1 MSRPQAIAR
10 PEHFLGEDLSLD
22 LPEKTDGKWTSVVS
36 FRSAPLYLQT
46 PRLRVAE
53 VSPESISVHVPEGDF
68 RTLLEDIEGS
78 CLSVI
83 SQRST
88 EFFNRK
94 TPFTLDQVRG
104 NHKSLV
110 SNDGRVTLLLD
121 QNVIVRNQFGAEKS
135 VSDVLE
141 NSEVSIF
148 AHASAVSFGRRSS
161 EILVMAL
168 QTKLHMDPRPAA
180 WQIEDT
186 VSAPDHGADEI
197 SEETSDAIS
206 KAVTLPEVQDY
217 FQDADE

>member
-1 MSRPQAIAR
+1 MSRQQAIAR
-10 PEHFLGEDLSLD
+10 TEQFNGEDLSLD

-46 PRLRVAE
+46 PRLRVTE
-53 VSPESISVHVPEGDF
+53 VSPDSIGVLVPEGEF
-68 RTLLEDIEGS
+68 RKLLEEIEGS

-83 SQRST
+83 AQRSA
-88 EFFNRK
+88 ELFNRK

-104 NHKSLV
+104 NHKPLV
-110 SNDGRVTLLLD
+110 SEDGKVNMVLD
-121 QNVIVRNQFGAEKS
+121 RNVIVRNQFGAEKS
-135 VSDVLE
+135 VEDLHE

-148 AHASAVSFGRRSS
+148 AHAAAVSFGRRSS
-161 EILVMAL
+161 EILLSVL

-186 VSAPDHGADEI
+186 VSVPDHGADDI